1 MSTSTSMEILAQK
14 YIPYAEMLAKIGN
27 NAVFI
32 VDKDEHYYFI
42 SDKFKLFGYDD
53 IDVLIVVEPSLN
65 WHSGQTRIHIYK
77 EVV

>member
-1 MSTSTSMEILAQK
+1 MKILAQK

-32 VDKDEHYYFI
+32 VDKNGYFYFI

-53 IDVLIVVEPSLN
+53 IPQNDSSEIQDYPLKRLIHPDDLAM
-65 WHSGQTRIHIYK
+65 K
-77 EVV
+77 